1 MTTGACV
8 AQTNGTVLVVDDV
21 ADARDLVSTILTMG
35 GYEVVE
41 AATGREALQ
50 RVEDE
55 PDLIILD
62 VHLPDIDGFEV
73 CRRIKS
79 NPRSATTP
87 IVQISAI
94 FSRTEHRV
102 RGLIGGADA
111 YLTKPFEPDL
121 LVATVNALMRLRVT
135 ERELS
140 RSNRALRLQYEL
152 TRLLVE
158 SAMPDVTPRLLE
170 TIGDAL
176 SADVAE
182 LWRLDRAR
190 DEIVRDSVWYATNIT
205 DPARLDLAT
214 ARLRLSRTVGLAGRA
229 WTIGK
234 VEWLDTLPEG
244 LPVERVEAV
253 RALGLRSA
261 TVVPVAVQEAVDSAV
276 VLLHRSAA
284 RPPEDILNLA
294 TEVGGRLGL
303 FIERARNAEAL
314 RRAEDQLRQAQKM
327 EAVGRLAGG
336 IAHDFNNLLTV
347 ISGHAQLLMDVL
359 PPDNPARPEA
369 VAIANA
375 TDRAANLT
383 AGLLAFSRKQVANP
397 RVLDLAEVIQSMS
410 GLLQRILGEHIA
422 VTLQTAPELGCVRID
437 VSHME
442 QIVMNLAVNARDA
455 MPDGGQL
462 TFGLANMEIETS
474 ATNPLPPGGYVVLTV
489 TDTGIGMDADTRA
502 RLFEPFFTTKAEGK
516 GTGLGLATV
525 YSIVRQSGGDIRVD
539 SAPGHGSTFRIFLPR
554 VDAPAEEAP
563 EPTPSA
569 LPGGAETILLVED
582 DDAVRQL
589 AAIVLRRLGYT
600 VLEAPEAEAATRIF
614 ETYTGPL
621 HLLVTD
627 VVMPGLSGPRLAER
641 LRAAR
646 PGLRVLYLSGYSEEE
661 LDLAA
666 GCGPDTAF
674 LAKPYLGTTL
684 ARTIRALLDC

>member
-1 MTTGACV
+1 MT
-8 AQTNGTVLVVDDV
+8 QSHGTVLVVDDV

-35 GYEVVE
+35 GYDVVE

-135 ERELS
+135 ERQLS
-140 RSNRALRLQYEL
+140 RSNRALRVQYEL
-152 TRLLVE
+152 TRVLVE
-158 SAMPDVTPRLLE
+158 GAGPDVTSRLLE

-176 SADVAE
+176 GADVAE
-182 LWRLDRAR
+182 LWRLDPAH
-190 DEIVRDSVWYATNIT
+190 DDIVRDGVWYGA
-205 DPARLDLAT
+205 DVADAALLEHAT
-214 ARLRLSRTVGLAGRA
+214 ARLRLPRTAALAGRA
-229 WTIGK
+229 WTVGK

-244 LPVERVEAV
+244 VTVERAEAA
-253 RALGLRSA
+253 RALGVRSA
-261 TVVPVAVQEAVDSAV
+261 TVVPVAVQDTVAGAV
-276 VLLHRSAA
+276 VLLHRSAL
-284 RPPEDILNLA
+284 RPPEDILHLA
-294 TEVGGRLGL
+294 TEVGGRVGL
-303 FIERARNAEAL
+303 FIERTRNAEAL
-314 RRAEDQLRQAQKM
+314 RRAEEQLRQAQKM

-359 PPDNPARPEA
+359 PPDSCGRPEA
-369 VAIANA
+369 LAIANA

-383 AGLLAFSRKQVANP
+383 AGLLAFSRKQAANP
-397 RVLDLAEVIQSMS
+397 RVLDLVDVIQSMS
-410 GLLQRILGEHIA
+410 GLLRRMLGEDIDI
-422 VTLQTAPELGCVRID
+422 TLQSAPGLGRVRAD
-437 VSHME
+437 ASHIE
-442 QIVMNLAVNARDA
+442 QVVMNLAVNARDA
-455 MPDGGQL
+455 MPDGGRL
-462 TFGLANMEIETS
+462 TFGLANTEVGRS
-474 ATNPLPPGGYVVLTV
+474 GANPLVPGPYVVLTV
-489 TDTGIGMDADTRA
+489 TDSGIGMDADTRA
-502 RLFEPFFTTKAEGK
+502 RLFEPFFTTKAVGK

-525 YSIVRQSGGDIRVD
+525 YGIVRQSGGDIRVD
-539 SAPGHGSTFRIFLPR
+539 SAPGQGATFRIFLPR
-554 VDAPAEEAP
+554 VDEPAENAP
-563 EPTPSA
+563 EPAPA
-569 LPGGAETILLVED
+569 ALLPGGTETILLVED

-589 AAIVLRRLGYT
+589 AVIVLRRLGYT
-600 VLEAPEAEAATRIF
+600 VLDAPEAETATRIF
-614 ETYTGPL
+614 EAHTGPL

-627 VVMPGLSGPRLAER
+627 VIMPGLSGPRLAER
-641 LRAAR
+641 LRAVR
-646 PGLRVLYLSGYSEEE
+646 PELRVLYLSGYSEEE
-661 LDLAA
+661 LDITQGA
-666 GCGPDTAF
+666 GPDTRF

-684 ARTIRALLDC
+684 ARTIREVLEA